1 MPEGTLK
8 TSPPVIALTG
18 GVASGKTAV
27 SDRLAELGAAVID
40 TDEIARQVVEPGES
54 GLAAIVENFGSD
66 ILDGSG
72 ELNRRALRE
81 QVFRDQKARQRLES
95 LLHPLI
101 EKRVKRAIAQHRQ
114 APYIVLVVPLLVETG
129 LFADVDEVIVV
140 DAPEDEQLKRLL
152 ERDQVDE
159 RLAQAMLNAQ
169 ARRAERLAAA
179 TQVIDNSGDLPSLMA
194 QVDALHERLL
204 KR

>member
-1 MPEGTLK
+1 MPEGKHST
-8 TSPPVIALTG
+8 PPVIALTG
-18 GVASGKTAV
+18 GIASGKTAV

-40 TDEIARQVVEPGES
+40 TDQIAREVVEPGEA
-54 GLAAIVENFGSD
+54 GLSAIVDHFGSD
-66 ILDGSG
+66 ILDGGG

-81 QVFRDQKARQRLES
+81 HVFRDQKARQRLES

-101 EKRVKRAIAQHRQ
+101 ERRVKQAIARHHR

-129 LFADVDEVIVV
+129 LFADADQVIVV
-140 DAPEDEQLKRLL
+140 DAPEDEQLKRLR

-159 RLAQAMLNAQ
+159 RLAQSMLKAQ

-179 TQVIDNSGDLPSLMA
+179 THVIDNSGDMDSLLA
-194 QVDALHERLL
+194 QVDALHARLVGA
-204 KR
+204 